1 METNDRGD
9 RLQPVKPSRS
19 GGIRAKAVP
28 RVRLEQV
35 VATATMERT
44 PAFRAEIESK
54 PTLRRTTAR
63 NGAGLWRMSSRF
75 PQAAPVERG
84 RAEGRSERLSSAN
97 EHLQDE
103 IRQDRG
109 SGEFVGQSPL
119 LLELLRKAEKVAPT
133 DTTVLLLGETG
144 TGKELLAR
152 AIHSCS
158 PRRDRPLIR
167 VNCGAIPPGLVESEL
182 FGHEKG
188 AFTGALQRRLGRFE
202 LANGGTL
209 FLDEVGDLP
218 ADVQVKLLR
227 VLQEGEFERVGGGTP
242 IHTDA
247 RIVAATN
254 RDLQADVTA
263 GRFRPDLYYRL
274 SVFPLRLPALR
285 ERPEDLPLLVQHFLA
300 QFQRK
305 LKKALR
311 TLAPESFH
319 LVAQYAWPGN
329 IRELQNV
336 LERACVLAQGDVVHV
351 VDLLQNRPVALTT
364 WTSDVPTLE
373 DVEREHILRVLGLTH
388 GVIQGPHGAA
398 RILGLH
404 PNTLRSRMERLGIL
418 RARAS
423 GG

>member
-119 LLELLRKAEKVAPT
+119 LLE
-133 DTTVLLLGETG
+133 
-144 TGKELLAR
+144 
-152 AIHSCS
+152 
-158 PRRDRPLIR
+158 
-167 VNCGAIPPGLVESEL
+167 
-182 FGHEKG
+182 
-188 AFTGALQRRLGRFE
+188 
-202 LANGGTL
+202 
-209 FLDEVGDLP
+209 
-218 ADVQVKLLR
+218 LLR